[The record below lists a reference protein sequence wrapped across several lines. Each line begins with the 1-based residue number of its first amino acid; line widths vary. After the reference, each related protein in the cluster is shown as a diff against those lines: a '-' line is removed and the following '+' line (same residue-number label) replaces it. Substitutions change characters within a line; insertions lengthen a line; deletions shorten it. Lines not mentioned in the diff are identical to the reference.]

1 MSSHQLGHPK
11 AHARIAEPQTAAA
24 KPNSREQMT
33 ADYLDYLADVVLELK
48 EMAARANADTLA
60 ALLDVAHRE
69 AKLQLQRNK

>member
-11 AHARIAEPQTAAA
+11 AHARIAEPQTAA